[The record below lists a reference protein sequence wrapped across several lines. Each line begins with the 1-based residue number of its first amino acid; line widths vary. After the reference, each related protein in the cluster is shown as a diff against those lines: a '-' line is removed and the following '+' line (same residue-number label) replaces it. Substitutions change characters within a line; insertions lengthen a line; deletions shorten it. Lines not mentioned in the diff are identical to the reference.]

1 MTKARP
7 LRIAVAGY
15 VDHGKSTVIG
25 RLLNDTAQVREDR
38 LNKVKKI
45 CENSGKRF
53 EFAFLLDALEEEQQ
67 QGITIDVTEVP
78 WVYEGREYIII
89 DTPGHREFLKNM
101 VGGASRADAAVLVVD
116 VHEGLKEHFHRQVA
130 VMALLGVPKIIVALN
145 KMDLVDWSE
154 KAYQK
159 REAELDVLFK
169 NAGLKPPQVIP
180 IAAWCG
186 ANLLSKAAEMP
197 WYKGAPLA
205 QALSDLPPVS
215 GEDLAPLRFPIQDV
229 YKFAEKRIYAGR
241 VESGVLN
248 VGQKIKFLPSGRETL
263 VETIEV
269 HGEPQRKS
277 AKPGDA
283 IGITLADPLFLQ
295 RGELGFE
302 PLNPPRVSRSI
313 TADLFWLAPKPLTV
327 GQAYGFRCGNAELEA
342 QVEAI
347 ESVMNSETLAQGA
360 GRDLDAGG
368 IGRVRLL
375 LDKPLAHDFFKDNEK
390 TGRFVLVED
399 FRVAGGGRI
408 LSDQRAYLSTEVSE
422 VTVAERAKRFGHP
435 GFVVWSTG
443 LSGSGKSTI
452 MRELEKQ
459 LFKQGRNVFVLDGDN
474 VRQGICSD
482 LGFSEA
488 DRVENNRRVAEAAK
502 LFADA
507 GFIVLAAFLSPF
519 EENRRRARQII
530 GADRFVEVFVDCPLE
545 ICEQRDPKQLYS
557 MARQGEVSQ
566 FTGFTSPYEP
576 PTNPDVHLRTDGKS
590 VSDCVATLKSH
601 VDYFIEQTRSPR

>member
-1 MTKARP
+1 MNKTRP

-38 LNKVKKI
+38 FNKVKSL
-45 CENSGKRF
+45 CENTGKRF

-78 WVYEGREYIII
+78 WVYNGREYTII

-116 VHEGLKEHFHRQVA
+116 VHEGIKEHFHRQVA

-154 KAYQK
+154 KAFLQ
-159 REAELDVLFK
+159 REQELDVLFK
-169 NAGLKPPQVIP
+169 SAGLKPPQVIP
-180 IAAWCG
+180 IAAWSG

-197 WYKGAPLA
+197 WYKGAQLA

-229 YKFAEKRIYAGR
+229 YKFEEKRIYAGR
-241 VESGVLN
+241 VEAGVLE
-248 VGQKIKFLPSGRETL
+248 VGQRIRFLPSGSES
-263 VETIEV
+263 VVQTIEV
-269 HGEPQRKS
+269 YGELERKS
-277 AKPGDA
+277 ARPGDA
-283 IGITLADPLFLQ
+283 VGITLADPLFLA

-302 PLNPPRVSRSI
+302 PQHPPKVSRTI
-313 TADLFWLAPKPLTV
+313 TADLFWLAPKPLV
-327 GQAYGFRCGNAELEA
+327 AGKSYSFRCGNAELLA
-342 QVEAI
+342 QVDAI
-347 ESVMNSETLAQGA
+347 ESVMNSETLAQGE
-360 GRDLDAGG
+360 GTSLETGG
-368 IGRVRLL
+368 IGRVRLT
-375 LDKPLAHDFFKDNEK
+375 LDKPLAHDFFKDGEK

-408 LSDQRAYLSTEVSE
+408 LSDQRAYLSTELSE
-422 VTVAERAKRFGHP
+422 VTVAERSKRFGHA
-435 GFVVWSTG
+435 GLVVWSTG

-459 LFKQGRNVFVLDGDN
+459 LFAQGMNVFVLDGDN

-482 LGFSEA
+482 LGFSET
-488 DRVENNRRVAEAAK
+488 DRVENIRRVAEVAK

-507 GFIVLAAFLSPF
+507 GLIVLTAFLSPF
-519 EENRRRARQII
+519 SENRQRAREII
-530 GADRFVEVFVDCPLE
+530 GAHRFVEVFIDCPLE
-545 ICEQRDPKQLYS
+545 VCEERDPKQLYS
-557 MARQGEVSQ
+557 KARQGEVTQ
-566 FTGFTSPYEP
+566 FTGLSSPYEK
-576 PTNPDVHLRTDGKS
+576 PDSADVILHTDKKP
-590 VSDCVATLKSH
+590 VAACVAELREYLAQH
-601 VDYFIEQTRSPR
+601 QLRR